1 MVKKGIVARVYSV
14 NKDKLREAM
23 EALEEATSSLKSALD
38 NMDTKD
44 GLSQQAVSSSS
55 AGGKARALKLSP
67 ERRKE
72 IAQMGA
78 MCRWAKNRVW

>member
-1 MVKKGIVARVYSV
+1 MAKNGIAAKVYSV

-23 EALEEATSSLKSALD
+23 EALEEATTSLKSMLD
-38 NMDTKD
+38 GKD
-44 GLSQQAVSSSS
+44 GLSKQSNSGCS

-72 IAQMGA
+72 IARMGA
-78 MCRWAKNRVW
+78 TCRWAKNRVW